1 MTIDAPIDDTRPAA
15 VAAASQVSHLLT
27 APILPTLLRLAVPN
41 TIAMFGS
48 TLVAVAETSYVGRL
62 GTEPLAGIALV
73 FPFAM
78 LTQMMSAGAMGGGV
92 SSAISRALGAGNRD
106 RAAELA
112 LHAAMIGACAGL
124 FFTVMMLCCGRMF
137 YTLLGGR
144 GGVLEQAMHYSQVLF
159 SGAISI
165 WLVNTLAS
173 VVRGT
178 GDMRTPSLTLISV
191 SLVQIAVGGV
201 LGLGLLGLPS
211 LGMRGVAAGQL
222 TAFTLGAIFL
232 AWYLL
237 SGRSRLTLDVAAFKV
252 QRGMLLDILKVGA
265 ISCLSPLQSVLTI
278 LIFTRILA
286 GFGTEMLAGY
296 GMGSRLEFL
305 LIPIAFAVGVA
316 SVPMVGMAIGAG
328 LVARARKVAWT
339 AGAVAAL
346 VVGLVGL
353 VVALKPTLWIALF
366 TSDPGVTAAASSYF
380 ALAGPGFGFFG
391 VGVCLYFSAQG
402 AAKVG
407 GPVLAGTIRLL
418 LVGIGGWWLAAS
430 SAPAWTLFAL
440 VGGAMV
446 AFGLATVM
454 TIKLTRWGD

>member
-1 MTIDAPIDDTRPAA
+1 MTIEASIDVRPI
-15 VAAASQVSHLLT
+15 AAAPVTPVNSLLT
-27 APILPTLLRLAVPN
+27 GPILPTLLRLAVPN

-48 TLVAVAETSYVGRL
+48 TLVAVAETSYIGRL
-62 GTEPLAGIALV
+62 GTEPLAAIALV

-92 SSAISRALGAGNRD
+92 SSAISRALGAGDRD
-106 RAAELA
+106 RAADLA
-112 LHAAMIGACAGL
+112 LHAAIIGAGAGL
-124 FFTVMMLCCGRMF
+124 FFTVLMLGFGRSF
-137 YTLLGGR
+137 YALLGGR
-144 GGVLEQAMHYSQVLF
+144 EGVLEQSMRYSQVLF
-159 SGAISI
+159 SGAVAI

-178 GDMRTPSLTLISV
+178 GDMRIPSMTLITV
-191 SLVQIAVGGV
+191 SIIQVAVGGV
-201 LGLGLLGLPS
+201 LGLGLFGAPG

-232 AWYLL
+232 AWYLA
-237 SGRSRLTLDVAAFKV
+237 SGRSRLRLDFAAFNF
-252 QRGMLLDILKVGA
+252 QRAMFLDILKVGA

-278 LIFTRILA
+278 LIFTKILA
-286 GFGTEMLAGY
+286 GFGTETLAGY

-328 LVARARKVAWT
+328 LVVRARKVAWT
-339 AGAVAAL
+339 AGTVAGL

-380 ALAGPGFGFFG
+380 ALAGPAFGFFG
-391 VGVCLYFSAQG
+391 VGVCLYFSSQG

-418 LVGIGGWWLAAS
+418 LVGIGGWWLATAG
-430 SAPAWTLFAL
+430 APAWTLFAL
-440 VGGAMV
+440 VGAAMA
-446 AFGLATVM
+446 AFGLATIV
-454 TIKLTRWGD
+454 TIRLTRWG